1 MMMNE
6 ETSNPRQ
13 HTANVR
19 RMLNDVMDHLREDV
33 KRVEEPQAKALFE
46 TAAEVLGGLL
56 KAFEHYDKKSEEAWR

>member
-1 MMMNE
+1 MMNE

>member
-1 MMMNE
+1 MTMNE